1 MITHALNVA
10 TVNYL
15 HSSGFVRT
23 MNSLEK
29 RIVELSYRHKLSH
42 ISSCL
47 NCVNLIDFIY
57 DERKPEEPFILGSG
71 HASLA
76 HYVVLE
82 KHGLCD
88 AEEMITKHGVHSSR
102 DIEHGIW
109 CSNGSLGQAET
120 VACGFALADKNRKV
134 WLVTSDGAAME
145 GAYCEASRFAN
156 ENCPNLK
163 IHIVFNGLGAYG
175 KVDERNIAHYKNVTV
190 YHVNQDYYPKFLRGL
205 QGHYLTLN
213 EAQYSELMA

>member
-1 MITHALNVA
+1 
-10 TVNYL
+10 
-15 HSSGFVRT
+15 
-23 MNSLEK
+23 MNALEK
-29 RIVELSYRHKLSH
+29 RIVELSYEHRLSH

-57 DERKPEEPFILGSG
+57 DARKPEDPFILGSG

-102 DIEHGIW
+102 DMEHGIW

-120 VACGFALADKNRKV
+120 VAVGFALADKNRMV
-134 WLVTSDGAAME
+134 CLVTSDGSTME
-145 GAYCEASRFAN
+145 GATLEALRFADKY
-156 ENCPNLK
+156 CKNLE
-163 IHIVFNGLGAYG
+163 IFIVFNGYGAYG
-175 KVDERNIAHYKNVTV
+175 EIQEHELPRYCNTRIYYVDQKR
-190 YHVNQDYYPKFLRGL
+190 YPEFLRGL

-213 EAQYSELMA
+213 ETQYQELMA